1 MAKQLRNVL
10 VFQGGRSSRY
20 PYTDIVRLLETE
32 RCLYAILPKGQGLMM
47 DKDNLQGGS
56 AAELKA
62 MLEEKSGK
70 TTEAIGKIF

>member
-1 MAKQLRNVL
+1 MCW
-10 VFQGGRSSRY
+10 SSRGAAAAAI
-20 PYTDIVRLLETE
+20 PDIARLLETE
-32 RCLYAILPKGQGLMM
+32 RCLYGILKSGQGLMM

-56 AAELKA
+56 TAELKA